1 MRPDPRDPRSVP
13 DGPGCPDVSTGLD
26 SDEDGTPDS
35 VFTTDDEDLL
45 LHTDLDADGLADR
58 TLRLHADGR
67 TDLEPCDAEPPTL
80 IDVLARLL
88 RWPGA

>member
-13 DGPGCPDVSTGLD
+13 PEPGCPDVSAGLD
-26 SDEDGTPDS
+26 SD
-35 VFTTDDEDLL
+35 DDDLL

-58 TLRLHADGR
+58 TLRLHADG
-67 TDLEPCDAEPPTL
+67 TAELEPCDEPSTL
-80 IDVLARLL
+80 IDVLTRLL